1 MKAVCLL
8 SGGLDSTTAAAW
20 AKREGY
26 ELHALGIDYGQR
38 HKVELARGEKVAQR
52 LGCKQRRV
60 VSVDLRAI
68 GGSALTSAIAVPKDR
83 SHDAIGQGV
92 PVTYVPA
99 RNTVF
104 LACALGFAEVI
115 GARAIV
121 IGANV
126 LDSSGYPDC
135 RAAFLDAFEKLAAL
149 ATAAATERGETV
161 KILAPLVH
169 LSKKEIVKLALELG
183 APIELTWSCYDPQPG
198 EKACGRCDS
207 CLLRLKGFAEAGAR
221 DPIAY
226 A

>member
-1 MKAVCLL
+1 M
-8 SGGLDSTTAAAW
+8 
-20 AKREGY
+20 
-26 ELHALGIDYGQR
+26 
-38 HKVELARGEKVAQR
+38 
-52 LGCKQRRV
+52 
-60 VSVDLRAI
+60 SVDLRAI